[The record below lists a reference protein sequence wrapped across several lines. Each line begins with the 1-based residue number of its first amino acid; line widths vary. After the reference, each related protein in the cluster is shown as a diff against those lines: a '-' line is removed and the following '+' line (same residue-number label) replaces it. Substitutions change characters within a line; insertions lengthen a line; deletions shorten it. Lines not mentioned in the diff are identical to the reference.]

1 MCVLVS
7 AKLCVRTRARVCTF
21 ARQCGMCVCVCVC
34 VCHSLSVVCR
44 ECMSVRG
51 CGRVG
56 TPSLVTQLLPPTED
70 SWKLRL
76 GIPGMVLRA
85 GVSASATWCTLQRVS
100 LGVLKRDYNINARTV
115 SEHEPT
121 NKPTRLERKK
131 KKKATRHSQPQRP
144 SF

>member
-1 MCVLVS
+1 MYVRAHACVHLRVS
-7 AKLCVRTRARVCTF
+7 VA
-21 ARQCGMCVCVCVC
+21 CVCVCVC
-34 VCHSLSVVCR
+34 VRVSQL
-44 ECMSVRG
+44 VRG
-51 CGRVG
+51 MQRVYECKGVWESGNSKPRYSAPSSYGR
-56 TPSLVTQLLPPTED
+56 QLETAAW
-70 SWKLRL
+70 SS
-76 GIPGMVLRA
+76 GMVSRA

-131 KKKATRHSQPQRP
+131 KKKKATRHSQPQRP